1 MHRNR
6 TWQID
11 IEELRTQRNRILPIE
26 GGDGSTLS
34 LDFTTG
40 VLDPRLLFTSTTN
53 ATFIN
58 SQGYVQFADANMF
71 VNSAWTDANNTPT
84 GWTLG
89 TGTGSVSRSNE
100 TRTLTCAAQQ
110 YWWYQQP
117 ASRTGLTYSVSV
129 EVTAVSG
136 TILFGDIILAGS
148 STTIAWYKDGV
159 LQATSTATPV
169 TTGVITLIFTANS
182 DNTILRLGLGSAGT
196 NVTGSVTLRYP
207 QFQQG
212 QVPLRSYY
220 ENTSTSV
227 ARFNSARFDYNPT
240 TLAPRGLLIEG
251 SASTLN
257 QYSEDF
263 SNAYWSKPNAS
274 VSSISVTGPD
284 NVAGTTRRIVED
296 NTTNQHGLRR
306 QLSITSGT
314 TYTMSVFVKPGSYDS
329 FGFEMYA
336 SASNNAK
343 AEVTSISGNTQTVT
357 SASGVNATLA
367 RTPMT
372 ASGWYRYALT
382 FTSTATQSGD
392 FNILIKQTN
401 SYAGNG
407 TNYMDVYGFM
417 LETGSGASS
426 YIPTGASTGNRAKD
440 VCNITGSNFS
450 SWFVDGPG
458 TIVAQSDNVKV
469 NTRNLLCE
477 FNKDASNYIQMGVG
491 AGAGSGEALFYNPN
505 GFSQSGTT
513 PSLNT
518 AYKSAYVWDT
528 NYFKMCLNGTLG
540 SADTTGNIL
549 SSGMVNLSIG
559 GDLTNPTDVYIKNG
573 HIRSLKYWP
582 TRLSDAQLQ
591 ALTT

>member
-11 IEELRTQRNRILPIE
+11 PEELRTQRNRILPIE

-40 VLDPRLLFTSTTN
+40 VLDPRITFTRSTN

-84 GWTLG
+84 GWNLG

-129 EVTAVSG
+129 EVTDVSG
-136 TILFGDIILAGS
+136 SMVYGDIILAGS
-148 STTIAWYKDGV
+148 STYIAWYKDGV

-227 ARFNSARFDYNPT
+227 ARFNSARFDYDPT
-240 TLAPRGLLIEG
+240 TLTPRGLLIEG
-251 SASTLN
+251 SATTIN
-257 QYSEDF
+257 AYSEDF

-274 VSSISVTGPD
+274 VSATSVAGPD

-306 QLSITSGT
+306 SLAMTSGV

-367 RTPMT
+367 RTPMA

-382 FTSTATQSGD
+382 FTSAATQSGD

-417 LETGSGASS
+417 LESGSGASS
-426 YIPTGASTGNRAKD
+426 YIPTGASTGNRAAD
-440 VCNITGSNFS
+440 SCVMTGTNFS
-450 SWFVDGPG
+450 SWFNESEGTFIAQFQTQHQGNTSSAAYLLALDSSASKRLIYLNTTLDTASTFDGTLVISAVG
-458 TIVAQSDNVKV
+458 DVTGVLAKVASAYNSSERAIVANGGAVATGSVAV
-469 NTRNLLCE
+469 GYSSATSLGIGLL
-477 FNKDASNYIQMGVG
+477 ASN
-491 AGAGSGEALFYNPN
+491 S
-505 GFSQSGTT
+505 T
-513 PSLNT
+513 
-518 AYKSAYVWDT
+518 
-528 NYFKMCLNGTLG
+528 FKQ
-540 SADTTGNIL
+540 
-549 SSGMVNLSIG
+549 
-559 GDLTNPTDVYIKNG
+559 IKFF
-573 HIRSLKYWP
+573 P
-582 TRLSDAQLQ
+582 TRLSNSQLQ
-591 ALTT
+591 VLTA